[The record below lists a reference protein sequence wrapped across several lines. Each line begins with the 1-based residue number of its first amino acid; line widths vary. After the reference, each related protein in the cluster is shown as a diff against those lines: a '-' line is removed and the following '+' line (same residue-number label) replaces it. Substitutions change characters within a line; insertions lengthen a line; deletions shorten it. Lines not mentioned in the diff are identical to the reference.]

1 MLQVYVQKGIMP
13 LSIMVTFDVLNVWKG
28 SHDLVWLDGR
38 ASAAK
43 KFFGERVTIPPYSA
57 MIFRQ
62 DLVHAGTAYDSE
74 NLRLHLFLDLDVDYF
89 SDDPGSIKL
98 MDASFFRMK

>member
-1 MLQVYVQKGIMP
+1 MP

-74 NLRLHLFLDLDVDYF
+74 NLRLHLFLDLDVDDF

-98 MDASFFRMK
+98 MDASFFRMKLS